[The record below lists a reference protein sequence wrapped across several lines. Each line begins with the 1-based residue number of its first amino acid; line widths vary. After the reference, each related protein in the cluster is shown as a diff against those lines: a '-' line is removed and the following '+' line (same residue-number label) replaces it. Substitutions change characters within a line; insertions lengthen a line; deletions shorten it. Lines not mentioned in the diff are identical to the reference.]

1 MSWPRLKLIS
11 YSCIDM
17 AESDSI
23 VGKEIVIV
31 TVTHR
36 LPGNGWGVETK
47 VFATSKRAEKWIDE
61 QIDVICKE
69 NGLERA
75 VATALDDWHV
85 EIDADSAYQFDMQEE
100 CVY

>member
-1 MSWPRLKLIS
+1 MTGQNGI
-11 YSCIDM
+11 M
-17 AESDSI
+17 
-23 VGKEIVIV
+23 GKKVAVV
-31 TVTHR
+31 TVTRR
-36 LPGNGWGVETK
+36 LPCNAWDFEAK
-47 VFATSKRAEKWIDE
+47 VFATSERAEKWINE

-85 EIDADSAYQFDMQEE
+85 EVDADSAYQFDMQEE

>member
-1 MSWPRLKLIS
+1 MTGQNDI
-11 YSCIDM
+11 M
-17 AESDSI
+17 
-23 VGKEIVIV
+23 GKKVAVV
-31 TVTHR
+31 TVTRR
-36 LPGNGWGVETK
+36 LPCNAWDFEAK
-47 VFATSKRAEKWIDE
+47 VFATSERAEKWINE

-85 EIDADSAYQFDMQEE
+85 EVDADSAYQFDMQEE

>member
-1 MSWPRLKLIS
+1 
-11 YSCIDM
+11 M
-17 AESDSI
+17 AGQNDI
-23 VGKEIVIV
+23 LGKEVAVV
-31 TVTHR
+31 TVTRR
-36 LPGNGWGVETK
+36 LPCNAWDFEAN
-47 VFATSKRAEKWIDE
+47 VFATSERAEKWINE

-85 EIDADSAYQFDMQEE
+85 EVDADSAYQFDMQEE